1 MTIKDPKFRIL
12 DDVYHITP
20 ESPKGIVINITYNV
34 ASRDFTYQV
43 TFSAEEPAQWYY
55 EHELSKERRII

>member
-34 ASRDFTYQV
+34 ASSEYTYQV
-43 TFSAEEPAQWYY
+43 TFSASDPAMYYY
-55 EHELSKERRII
+55 ENELSRERRIV